1 MAVVSTRYAEALLS
15 SALQPNDKEKFGEYL
30 NDLSNLYIET
40 ELKQTIDNPRISK
53 EDKLSVIKEIVP
65 QNQVFINFIELLLKE
80 NRINLINDISFKYSE
95 MIDKLNKVIKIEI
108 ISPYELSEKEVKE
121 ITSKYQKLYNANQ
134 TKYTIKI
141 DETLI
146 GGVKVICKTDNKIYD
161 DTIKTKLNEIL

>member
-15 SALQPNDKEKFGEYL
+15 SANDKDRENFGEYL
-30 NDLSNLYIET
+30 NDLSNLYRET

-53 EDKLSVIKEIVP
+53 EDKLNVIKEIVP

-95 MIDKLNKVIKIEI
+95 MIDKLNKIEI
-108 ISPYELSEKEVKE
+108 ISPYELSEKEAKE
-121 ITSKYQKLYNANQ
+121 IASKYQKLYNAN
-134 TKYTIKI
+134 KALYTIKI

-146 GGVKVICKTDNKIYD
+146 GGVKVICKADDKVYD

>member
-15 SALQPNDKEKFGEYL
+15 SANDKDRENFGEYL
-30 NDLSNLYIET
+30 NDLSNLYRET

-53 EDKLSVIKEIVP
+53 EDKLNVIKEIVP

-95 MIDKLNKVIKIEI
+95 MIDKLNKIIKIEI
-108 ISPYELSEKEVKE
+108 ISPYELSEKEAKE
-121 ITSKYQKLYNANQ
+121 IASKYQKLYNAN
-134 TKYTIKI
+134 KALYTIKI

-146 GGVKVICKTDNKIYD
+146 GGVKVICKADDKVYD

>member
-15 SALQPNDKEKFGEYL
+15 SATDKDRENFGEYL
-30 NDLSNLYIET
+30 NDLSNLYRET

-53 EDKLSVIKEIVP
+53 EDKLNVIKEIVP

-95 MIDKLNKVIKIEI
+95 MIDKLNKIIKIEI
-108 ISPYELSEKEVKE
+108 ISPYELSEKEAKE
-121 ITSKYQKLYNANQ
+121 IASKYQKLYNAN
-134 TKYTIKI
+134 KALYTIKI

-146 GGVKVICKTDNKIYD
+146 GGVKVICKADDKVYD